1 MFFGTKSGSVKENSC
16 HVLLLIKGQVHCM
29 VVIMVHD
36 QNCVGKGQVEKT
48 TQVWKASEFA
58 REPNYYLL

>member
-1 MFFGTKSGSVKENSC
+1 
-16 HVLLLIKGQVHCM
+16 M

-36 QNCVGKGQVEKT
+36 QNCVGKGQVGKT

-58 REPNYYLL
+58 RETKLLFIIT

>member
-1 MFFGTKSGSVKENSC
+1 
-16 HVLLLIKGQVHCM
+16 M